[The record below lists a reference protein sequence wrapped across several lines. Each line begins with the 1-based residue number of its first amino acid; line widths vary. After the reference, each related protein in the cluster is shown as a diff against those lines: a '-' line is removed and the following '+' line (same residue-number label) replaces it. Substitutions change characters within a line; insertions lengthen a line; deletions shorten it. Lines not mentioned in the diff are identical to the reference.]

1 MRGDEE
7 MIELA
12 LCEQKHLVLK
22 PDVPYVFR
30 VHVGCAECERLA
42 EESK

>member
-1 MRGDEE
+1 MRGDGE

-22 PDVPYVFR
+22 PDTAYVFR
-30 VHVGCAECERLA
+30 VIVGCVECERLA